1 MNTTTVSPELQKWR
15 MEQAEAWLY
24 LAAQAEIR
32 DANGILAIDA
42 EMRHH
47 AAACRLYAH
56 DYLNGRFDNEA
67 GAR

>member
-1 MNTTTVSPELQKWR
+1 